1 MVSLVRVS
9 LIFTLLASA
18 IEFYVCMYLWTY
30 PKVTEAVTRPP
41 AQQQVSRRRTGRC
54 SRPRQMAVR
63 AAGC

>member
-18 IEFYVCMYLWTY
+18 VGFYVCMYLWTY

-41 AQQQVSRRRTGRC
+41 APTSFPP
-54 SRPRQMAVR
+54 PRSSGA
-63 AAGC
+63 